1 MKIYKLYTRD
11 KEHPEEVYVDIV
23 ILDKKGRFIPGTCK
37 DYVKGDAGGAGYY
50 RFQFYSPAAD
60 FGRGNNCREVF
71 VSSEKLDEA
80 EIINVEF

>member
-1 MKIYKLYTRD
+1 VKIYKLYTKH
-11 KEHPEEVYVDIV
+11 KEHPEEVYVDIA

-37 DYVKGDAGGAGYY
+37 DYVAGYY

-60 FGRGNNCREVF
+60 FGRGNNCREIV
-71 VSSEKLDEA
+71 VPSEKLDDA